1 MAALFLFSLNA
12 ALCPST
18 CTGNVCTSQQKKW
31 DTSGKFTTDKFR
43 QLDKQAAIVP
53 ADKRKT
59 HDAAHILDLDIVALA
74 ASNVCK
80 ESCDWT
86 ELEMLA
92 NAVNSKDNYLVKTS
106 VQNRGT
112 MSKEVVGLMTDDEK
126 MQALDGGCGALTT
139 RGTPMMYHASSDL
152 CQMQKIL
159 LKYNGNGHRV
169 SSSKKSV
176 ETLKSRIVEIDLAIK
191 HLRIAYPCLS
201 VYFDEVSKIVH

>member
-1 MAALFLFSLNA
+1 MTALFLFSLNI

-18 CTGNVCTSQQKKW
+18 QQKKW
-31 DTSGKFTTDKFR
+31 DISGKFTTDKFR

-59 HDAAHILDLDIVALA
+59 HDAAHVLDLEIVALA

-80 ESCDWT
+80 NICDLT

-112 MSKEVVGLMTDDEK
+112 LSREVVGLMTDDEK
-126 MQALDGGCGALTT
+126 LQALDGGCGAMTT
-139 RGTPMMYHASSDL
+139 RGTPMLYHASSDL

-169 SSSKKSV
+169 SSNKKSV
-176 ETLKSRIVEIDLAIK
+176 ETLKSRITEIDVALK
-191 HLRIAYPCLS
+191 RLRSAYPYLS
-201 VYFDEVSKIVH
+201 VYFDEMSKIVH

>member
-1 MAALFLFSLNA
+1 MTALFLFSLNI

-18 CTGNVCTSQQKKW
+18 QQKKW
-31 DTSGKFTTDKFR
+31 DISGKFTTDKFR
-43 QLDKQAAIVP
+43 QLDKQAAVVP

-59 HDAAHILDLDIVALA
+59 HDAAHVLDLEIVALA

-80 ESCDWT
+80 ERCDWT

-92 NAVNSKDNYLVKTS
+92 NAVNSNDNYLVKTS

-112 MSKEVVGLMTDDEK
+112 LSREVAGLMTDDEK
-126 MQALDGGCGALTT
+126 LQALDGGCGAMTT
-139 RGTPMMYHASSDL
+139 RGTPMLYHASSDL

-169 SSSKKSV
+169 SSNKKSV
-176 ETLKSRIVEIDLAIK
+176 ETLKSRITEIDVALK
-191 HLRIAYPCLS
+191 RLRSAYPYLS